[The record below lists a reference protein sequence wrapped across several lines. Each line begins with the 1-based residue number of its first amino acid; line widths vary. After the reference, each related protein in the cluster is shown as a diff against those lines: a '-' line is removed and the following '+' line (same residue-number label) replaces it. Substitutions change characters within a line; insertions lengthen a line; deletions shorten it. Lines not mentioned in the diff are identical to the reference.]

1 MSTQIQRRRGT
12 TAEHSTFTGVEGEIT
27 VDTTKDT
34 AVVHDGTTVGG
45 HPLQKQYPP
54 LGSAAAPTYTFTG
67 DTNTGIYSP
76 GADQVAVAT
85 NGLGRLFVDASG
97 NVKIG
102 STDNSTVATTYVAIG
117 NPGITPGG
125 IQLWSTTAG
134 NSYIQFGDGTNTTDQ
149 YRGYL
154 GYVHSSDSLVFGT
167 SSSERLRI
175 TSAGL
180 VGVGTSSPSANLTLK
195 TSAGYSFQVEN
206 ASQPVF
212 QVYNDTTASTGGAQ
226 VIVRDVD
233 GNTGILLDG
242 RDNANS
248 YFNTGG
254 RLGIGNSSP
263 SGLLHLGNGTS
274 NSDIILDKPEA
285 GAGTLKFYKAG
296 SASAYIQYDAGEDLV
311 YYSPSGSGSQ
321 VFYTGGTARVTI
333 NNSGSVGIG
342 TTSPEELLH
351 IYDGSSATNQA
362 IKFGNPAAS
371 PYGLIKYS
379 ASGLEFLDLSCRGTT
394 TNYGN
399 IRFYTGAVPDERA
412 RIDSSGRLLVGTSSA
427 QGSSTVTIQQ
437 TVANSAPLALRYT
450 NTNDN
455 QIGIDFYR
463 SRSSS
468 AKVESTDPLMR
479 LDAYGY
485 DGSAYRKGA
494 SIEAIVDATT
504 SAGDMPCRLVFSTT
518 ADGASSPTERL
529 RISSSGL
536 FTAVSIYNNTTGS
549 SANVVI
555 RSDGVFERSTSSI
568 KYKTDI
574 EDLQDSYADAI
585 LNCRPIWYRSTCSSD
600 DASHSWWGFLAE
612 EVAAIDPRLVHWKTF
627 EVSYDESGSA
637 VNTPCEPEP
646 DGVAYERFVPHLLNL
661 IKRQG
666 EAIVELQ
673 AEVAAL
679 KGA

>member
-1 MSTQIQRRRGT
+1 MSQTKAQLIDNLVQPI
-12 TAEHSTFTGVEGEIT
+12 TG
-27 VDTTKDT
+27 
-34 AVVHDGTTVGG
+34 AA
-45 HPLQKQYPP
+45 
-54 LGSAAAPTYTFTG
+54 GSASAPTFSFTA
-67 DTNTGIYSP
+67 DPNTGIYSP

-85 NGLGRLFVDASG
+85 NGTGRLFVDASG